1 MTTSLGSALPGFAPV
16 RATPEQP
23 AANGKTD
30 DAGFGKML
38 GGDTGPARPERRPTT
53 TEAGSREQR
62 WGKLAAGLAAHGDK
76 AEHRPGGEG
85 CDDAAMVAT
94 LAALLPR
101 NARSCCGRA
110 RSP

>member
-53 TEAGSREQR
+53 EAGSREQR
-62 WGKLAAGLAAHGDK
+62 WGKLAAGLAAQGDN
-76 AEHRPGGEG
+76 AEP
-85 CDDAAMVAT
+85 T
-94 LAALLPR
+94 
-101 NARSCCGRA
+101 
-110 RSP
+110 